1 DEFGAQ
7 RAVGP
12 ADHPVRTHGR
22 RVRAAHRRH
31 AAVGERGD
39 RLHRAD
45 RPGIAHGAAGAERGR
60 GAPARRRRAAARAG
74 RRRRRAAAARADGLD
89 ARLRRPAADGGFH
102 RRGQRDA
109 AALRA
114 GRGRRHADHAADRA
128 LAAAGDLQLHHAA
141 APGDPGGRGRA
152 DRGPAVKRGRLV
164 VVLAMLVSCL
174 PAGQLARAQD
184 SGLPELLTLPELLRL
199 VAARSPRLA
208 VERVGIDAAQAERT
222 TAGALPNPTISYGR
236 SRPSGGAPN
245 SVIDGTRQQQAGIDL
260 PVLIAGQRGARV
272 EAAEQGVLGARA
284 RVDLA
289 ASELALRAAEL
300 HAGLQAAQEKGVVL
314 GEAQGEF
321 EHAAALISG
330 RLESGMASRYDL
342 ARVEIEVANIAVRLA
357 EARADAAEKSAAI
370 AALLGAPG
378 WRPRAAGVLRPGTQ
392 QGGGSAGLP
401 ALAGNPQIIAAR
413 RDEDTAR
420 AAVRRAEL
428 ERWPV
433 PTLSLSRTWTSE
445 PFGAA
450 NFFGFS

>member
-1 DEFGAQ
+1 M
-7 RAVGP
+7 
-12 ADHPVRTHGR
+12 
-22 RVRAAHRRH
+22 
-31 AAVGERGD
+31 
-39 RLHRAD
+39 
-45 RPGIAHGAAGAERGR
+45 
-60 GAPARRRRAAARAG
+60 
-74 RRRRRAAAARADGLD
+74 
-89 ARLRRPAADGGFH
+89 
-102 RRGQRDA
+102 
-109 AALRA
+109 
-114 GRGRRHADHAADRA
+114 
-128 LAAAGDLQLHHAA
+128 
-141 APGDPGGRGRA
+141 
-152 DRGPAVKRGRLV
+152 KRGRLV

-450 NFFGFS
+450 NFFGFSTEVPLFDTRRGQLEKAQAELRAAERRREAIEAEAGVELRRLQEALVQRRAALERFERRVDLRSPALRQMAEDAYRLGRSTVLELIDAARTRVDARITEIDLRAFTVQQELRILALTGGLAR